1 MKQAKALQVLPH
13 YTSFLDMNIQHDE
26 PQIFAQIHY
35 LSQNFLLKIY
45 IYNQGKKMFNLYT
58 PMVIESNVSSK
69 DSILISYYFKRFCLT
84 ITCSHIFPGHY
95 SFLML
100 SKWILLKLTYYF
112 TILIC

>member
-45 IYNQGKKMFNLYT
+45 IYTPGKKKMLNLYT

-69 DSILISYYFKRFCLT
+69 DSILISY
-84 ITCSHIFPGHY
+84 
-95 SFLML
+95 
-100 SKWILLKLTYYF
+100 
-112 TILIC
+112 